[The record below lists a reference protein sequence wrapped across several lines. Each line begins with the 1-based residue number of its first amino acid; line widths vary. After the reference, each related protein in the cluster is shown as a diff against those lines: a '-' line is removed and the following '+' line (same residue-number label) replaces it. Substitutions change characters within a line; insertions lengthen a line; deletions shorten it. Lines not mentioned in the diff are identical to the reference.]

1 MIHIGVGTGDGTV
14 GVFTQQ
20 DGVVRPDYGAGTA
33 LGGGMAGVT
42 TGAGI
47 MVGITATGTAT
58 TMAIGMATIMDGMMA
73 HMAGVVEVTTA
84 QGTEVSLILETTEV

>member
-47 MVGITATGTAT
+47 MVGITAIGTDT
-58 TMAIGMATIMDGMMA
+58 TTAIGMVTIMVGMMV
-73 HMAGVVEVTTA
+73 HMAGEVEVTTV
-84 QGTEVSLILETTEV
+84 QGIEASLILETTEV